1 MDQKS
6 NDKMQQQG
14 PALQSLTYMVAKSED
29 DRQSNTKMQARKNKS
44 EKHSSGH
51 GSILKKRTA
60 VQARLTY
67 SMDMSVQQS
76 QPEASSLNEAGEE
89 ESVSG
94 EVDANGETM
103 FTCPFPGCEKKF
115 SRKIRLSAHMH
126 LHYGT

>member
-14 PALQSLTYMVAKSED
+14 PALKSLTYMVAKSED

-60 VQARLTY
+60 AQARLTY
-67 SMDMSVQQS
+67 SMDMSV
-76 QPEASSLNEAGEE
+76 
-89 ESVSG
+89 
-94 EVDANGETM
+94 
-103 FTCPFPGCEKKF
+103 
-115 SRKIRLSAHMH
+115 
-126 LHYGT
+126 